1 MRNLFPTILPGRV
14 ANTSLSI
21 SVGSLKP
28 KVERPRKRLMM
39 LARGNVDLAQRELAD
54 IECYGLK
61 LVLRELKVS
70 YE

>member
-1 MRNLFPTILPGRV
+1 
-14 ANTSLSI
+14 
-21 SVGSLKP
+21 
-28 KVERPRKRLMM
+28 M
-39 LARGNVDLAQRELAD
+39 LARGNMDLAQRELAD